1 MGRILTID
9 PAATLETTR
18 GCPYAPPE
26 QHLRLLRE
34 QPVAK
39 VTLPAGGEAW
49 VAARYDDI
57 RTILT
62 DPRFTADR
70 RHPSMPR
77 LAQDTGSGLAD
88 SPLPKMMLEMD
99 PPEHGPARRAVI
111 GEFTVRRMAALRPR
125 IQQIVDEHL
134 DAMLDGPKPA
144 DLVRALAM
152 PVPSLVICELL
163 GVPYADHDFFQL
175 HSARLLDRR
184 TTQDERGH
192 AVLELALYLDKL
204 IKAKEQEPT
213 DDLLSRQIA
222 KQREN
227 DGAVDGP
234 ALLSLAFLLLI
245 AGHETTANMI
255 SLGTYQLL
263 RDPEALAAL
272 RADPAKTVNAVEE
285 MLRYFTI
292 AEFAMVR
299 VATADVELGGT
310 VIPANSGVLMLAN
323 AGNRD
328 PETFTDAQRFDV
340 DRGARNHL
348 AFGYGAHQCLG
359 QNLARVE
366 LEIVFETLL
375 RRMPG
380 LRLAVPEEELAFKE
394 DSTVYGMYELPV
406 TW

>member
-1 MGRILTID
+1 MTID
-9 PAATLETTR
+9 PAATLQTTR
-18 GCPYAPPE
+18 SCPFAPPE
-26 QHLRLLRE
+26 QHLELLRE

-39 VTLPAGGEAW
+39 VTLPTGKDAW
-49 VAARYDDI
+49 VAARYEDI

-70 RHPSMPR
+70 RHPKTPR
-77 LAQDTGSGLAD
+77 LAGDSGGGLEA
-88 SPLPKMMLEMD
+88 SPLPKMILEMD

-111 GEFTVRRMAALRPR
+111 GEFTVRRIAALRPR
-125 IQQIVDEHL
+125 MQEIVDEHI
-134 DAMLDGPKPA
+134 DAMLEGPQPA
-144 DLVRALAM
+144 DLVRALAL

-163 GVPYADHDFFQL
+163 GVPYADHDFFQV
-175 HSARLLDRR
+175 HSARLLDRGA
-184 TTQDERGH
+184 TEQERQH
-192 AVLELALYLDKL
+192 ATLELAIYLDKL
-204 IKAKEQEPT
+204 ITAKEQEHS
-213 DDLLSRQIA
+213 DDLLGRQIA

-227 DGAVDGP
+227 GEVDHP

-255 SLGTYQLL
+255 SLGTYLL
-263 RDPEALAAL
+263 LDQPETLAAL
-272 RADPAKTVNAVEE
+272 RDNPDKTADAVEE
-285 MLRYFTI
+285 LLRYFTI
-292 AEFAMVR
+292 AEFAMTR
-299 VATADVELGGT
+299 VTLEDVELSGT
-310 VIPANSGVLMLAN
+310 VIPAGSGVLMLAN

-328 PETFTDAQRFDV
+328 PEVFEDPQRFDI

-348 AFGYGAHQCLG
+348 AFGYGAHQCMG

-380 LRLAVPEEELAFKE
+380 LRLAVPADQLGFKDE
-394 DSTVYGMYELPV
+394 AAVYGMHELPV